1 MRVKAIMKQC
11 VLFDRSRDDGV
22 QILIYATDQG
32 RCPTSLPTEKG
43 GTVIG
48 RLTSA
53 HKYFFSYVSCWK

>member
-22 QILIYATDQG
+22 QILIYAADQG

-48 RLTSA
+48 RLASA

>member
-11 VLFDRSRDDGV
+11 VLFDGSRDDGV

-32 RCPTSLPTEKG
+32 RCPTSLLTEKS

-48 RLTSA
+48 RLASA
-53 HKYFFSYVSCWK
+53 RKYFFSYVSCWK